1 MTQAN
6 KPSLPTKKKKGR
18 LKEYRWPI
26 AGVLFLLL
34 LLSAFVIRLPYY
46 IEMPGT
52 AEDIRSVMTVDGKM
66 DTKSGSYDFVTVA
79 VKEATPADL
88 IYAWATPFTDIY
100 SAKDMTGGSS
110 SQEFTRINQFYM
122 ETSQNMAIYQGLKT
136 AGKETQMDFLG
147 VYVMQVADDSTFKG
161 ILNIADTVTGV
172 NGKSFKSSKE
182 LIDYVGSQKI
192 GDPVSVTYIE
202 DGQTKTA
209 DGKIIKLSNGKNGIG
224 ISLIDRTEAKGDVP
238 VQFATQGIGGPS
250 AGMMFSLAIYT
261 QVADPDLR
269 QGRHIAG
276 TGTINQDGTVGDIG
290 GIDKKVVA
298 ADKEGA
304 EIFFAPNNPVSKE
317 EKKANPKAKS
327 NYETAKEAAKQ
338 IHSKMKIVPVKTL
351 QDAIDYLKKK

>member
-6 KPSLPTKKKKGR
+6 KPSLTPKKKKGR

-34 LLSAFVIRLPYY
+34 LLAAFVIRLPYY

-122 ETSQNMAIYQGLKT
+122 ETSQNMAKYQGLKT
-136 AGKETQMDFLG
+136 AGKETEMEFLG
-147 VYVMQVADDSTFKG
+147 VYVMEVMEDSTFKG
-161 ILNIADTVTGV
+161 ILNVTDTVIAV
-172 NGKSFKSSKE
+172 NDKTFKSSKE
-182 LIDYVGSQKI
+182 LIEYVGSQKI
-192 GDPVSVTYIE
+192 GDKVSVTYTE

-209 DGKIIKLSNGKNGIG
+209 EGKIIKLVNGKNGIG
-224 ISLIDRTEAKGDVP
+224 ISLIDRTEVKSDVP
-238 VQFATQGIGGPS
+238 IEFATAGIGGPS
-250 AGMMFSLAIYT
+250 AGMMFSLSIYT

-276 TGTINQDGTVGDIG
+276 TGTINHDGTVGDIG
-290 GIDKKVVA
+290 GVDKKVVA
-298 ADKEGA
+298 ADRAGA
-304 EIFFAPNNPVSKE
+304 EIFFAPDNPVTEEVKKNNP
-317 EKKANPKAKS
+317 NAKS
-327 NYETAKEAAKQ
+327 NYDEAVETAKK
-338 IHSKMKIVPVKTL
+338 IKTKMKIVPVKTL
-351 QDAIDYLKKK
+351 QDAIDYLKKN

>member
-6 KPSLPTKKKKGR
+6 KPSLTPKKKKGR

-34 LLSAFVIRLPYY
+34 LLAAFVIRLPYY

-161 ILNIADTVTGV
+161 VLNIADTVTGV
-172 NGKSFKSSKE
+172 NGKTFKSSKE

-209 DGKIIKLSNGKNGIG
+209 DGKIIKLTNGKNGIG
-224 ISLIDRTEAKGDVP
+224 IRPDGSQRRCSCPVCDPRNWWTKCRHDV
-238 VQFATQGIGGPS
+238 
-250 AGMMFSLAIYT
+250 
-261 QVADPDLR
+261 
-269 QGRHIAG
+269 
-276 TGTINQDGTVGDIG
+276 
-290 GIDKKVVA
+290 
-298 ADKEGA
+298 
-304 EIFFAPNNPVSKE
+304 
-317 EKKANPKAKS
+317 
-327 NYETAKEAAKQ
+327 
-338 IHSKMKIVPVKTL
+338 
-351 QDAIDYLKKK
+351 

>member
-1 MTQAN
+1 M
-6 KPSLPTKKKKGR
+6 
-18 LKEYRWPI
+18 
-26 AGVLFLLL
+26 
-34 LLSAFVIRLPYY
+34 
-46 IEMPGT
+46 
-52 AEDIRSVMTVDGKM
+52 
-66 DTKSGSYDFVTVA
+66 
-79 VKEATPADL
+79 
-88 IYAWATPFTDIY
+88 
-100 SAKDMTGGSS
+100 
-110 SQEFTRINQFYM
+110 
-122 ETSQNMAIYQGLKT
+122 
-136 AGKETQMDFLG
+136 
-147 VYVMQVADDSTFKG
+147 
-161 ILNIADTVTGV
+161 
-172 NGKSFKSSKE
+172 
-182 LIDYVGSQKI
+182 
-192 GDPVSVTYIE
+192 
-202 DGQTKTA
+202 
-209 DGKIIKLSNGKNGIG
+209 SNGKNGIG

-276 TGTINQDGTVGDIG
+276 TGTTNQDGTVGDIG

-351 QDAIDYLKKK
+351 QDAIDYLKK

>member
-1 MTQAN
+1 MVSPVALIFTSTM
-6 KPSLPTKKKKGR
+6 PSAAFLPTVTRIGS
-18 LKEYRWPI
+18 PI
-26 AGVLFLLL
+26 KS
-34 LLSAFVIRLPYY
+34 LSLNL
-46 IEMPGT
+46 
-52 AEDIRSVMTVDGKM
+52 
-66 DTKSGSYDFVTVA
+66 
-79 VKEATPADL
+79 TPARS
-88 IYAWATPFTDIY
+88 FR
-100 SAKDMTGGSS
+100 SS
-110 SQEFTRINQFYM
+110 
-122 ETSQNMAIYQGLKT
+122 
-136 AGKETQMDFLG
+136 
-147 VYVMQVADDSTFKG
+147 
-161 ILNIADTVTGV
+161 
-172 NGKSFKSSKE
+172 
-182 LIDYVGSQKI
+182 
-192 GDPVSVTYIE
+192 
-202 DGQTKTA
+202 TKTA

-351 QDAIDYLKKK
+351 QDAIDYLKK